1 MPKKLSLE
9 QSKAFL
15 QNLASALMPGY
26 EFALWIEA
34 TANKNKFIAMLRHKA
49 PNPILQKESLFLYI
63 VASGFYRE
71 YIPIPING
79 LDSFLK
85 KSNPALMFRPNQYM
99 TLDEIAENIHCD
111 LETLYYTV
119 IKAIKNKIHKV
130 LTSYDN
136 DRHVFTIQATKRNNH
151 TGEAS
156 TEVLKT
162 MEELYVWADL
172 HAN

>member
-1 MPKKLSLE
+1 MPNKLSLE

-34 TANKNKFIAMLRHKA
+34 TANKNKFTAMLRHKA
-49 PNPILQKESLFLYI
+49 PNPILQKESLFLRI
-63 VASGFYRE
+63 VAPGFYRE
-71 YIPIPING
+71 YIPING

-111 LETLYYTV
+111 LETLHYTV
-119 IKAIKNKIHKV
+119 IKAIKNRIHKA
-130 LTSYDN
+130 LTYYDN
-136 DRHVFTIQATKRNNH
+136 DCHVFTIQATKRNNN
-151 TGEAS
+151 TSEAS
-156 TEVLKT
+156 TEILKT